1 MNGKIAKTIAVKGFA
16 LVLVLA
22 AAWEAQAQDAKAPY
36 LTMAPVGQ
44 YLMVD
49 RNTEIAL
56 ARSAAPAAISND
68 AEVLVLGRHG
78 YETAVRGKNGFICLV
93 ERSWS
98 SPVDSPE
105 FWNPK
110 IRAPNCY
117 NPPAARTILP
127 LIIKM
132 AEWAL
137 AGLSKAQIFERIKAV
152 SDRKELPALEP
163 GAMCYMMSKEA
174 YLTDEEGHNM
184 SHLMF
189 YLPRGAAW
197 GANLRGS
204 PVMQRQQEILGT
216 PEPVTEFLIPVLKWS
231 DGTPQRMR
239 IDRRRSGRHRS
250 T

>member
-1 MNGKIAKTIAVKGFA
+1 
-16 LVLVLA
+16 
-22 AAWEAQAQDAKAPY
+22 
-36 LTMAPVGQ
+36 
-44 YLMVD
+44 
-49 RNTEIAL
+49 
-56 ARSAAPAAISND
+56 
-68 AEVLVLGRHG
+68 
-78 YETAVRGKNGFICLV
+78 
-93 ERSWS
+93 
-98 SPVDSPE
+98 
-105 FWNPK
+105 
-110 IRAPNCY
+110 
-117 NPPAARTILP
+117 
-127 LIIKM
+127 M

-197 GANLRGS
+197 GANLPGS

-216 PEPVTEFLIPVLKWS
+216 SEPVIEFLIPVLKWS

-239 IDRRRSGRHRS
+239 IGRRRSGRHRS
-250 T
+250 A